1 MLKRL
6 LAVFTATFIALAGI
20 AFAAELRQDH
30 PSTYVVRKG
39 DTLWDISAKF
49 LQKPWLW
56 PEIWQANPQVKNP
69 HLIYPG
75 DVLSLVYIGGRPYLS
90 SSAPQMSSAP
100 QIRTG
105 DAIGA
110 IPLSQIEPFIKELT
124 VVSDVKSFP
133 YVIGL
138 EEDRLRSTSGQV
150 VYVRGMSGAQPGQ
163 IVQIARP
170 IQDYVLG
177 KKFSYATT
185 LDYRGQRYYTNWDKH
200 WASGGTVNAQAGGR
214 KGLLGIEL
222 AKQAL
227 GEVTQIQGEIAV
239 IVLRDEG
246 REVRVGD
253 RVLPAE
259 AAPYDASFMP
269 RGATN
274 IPAHARVLS
283 ITDGLNAA
291 GPHSVIAIAVGSADG
306 VKNGTT
312 FSLWHKGAVKPDNV
326 KFKNDIDARRDR
338 VAMPDDFLGHAMVF
352 RTFDRVSYALVMDG
366 IRPVRVGDLLKSPD
380 ATQ

>member
-69 HLIYPG
+69 HRIYPG
-75 DVLSLVYIGGRPYLS
+75 DVLSLVYVGGRPYLS
-90 SSAPQMSSAP
+90 SSGPQVK
-100 QIRTG
+100 TG

-110 IPLSQIEPFIKELT
+110 IPLADIEPFLKELT
-124 VVSDVKSFP
+124 VVNDVKSLP

-138 EEDRLRSTSGQV
+138 EEDRLLSTAGQV
-150 VYVRGMSGAQPGQ
+150 AYVRGLSGAQPGQ

-170 IQDYVLG
+170 TLDYVRG
-177 KKFSYATT
+177 KKFSYATD
-185 LDYRGQRYYTNWDKH
+185 LDYRGARVHANRTTH
-200 WASGGTVNAQAGGR
+200 WAAGGASR
-214 KGLLGIEL
+214 DAPVGKRGLLGIEL
-222 AKQAL
+222 NKQAL
-227 GEVTQIQGEIAV
+227 GEITQIQGEIAV
-239 IVLRDEG
+239 VVLRGEG

-259 AAPYDASFMP
+259 TAPYDASFMP
-269 RGATN
+269 RPATN
-274 IPAHARVLS
+274 IPADARVLS
-283 ITDGLNAA
+283 ITDGLLGS
-291 GPHSVIAIAVGSADG
+291 GPHYVIALSVGSSDG
-306 VKNGTT
+306 VQNGTT
-312 FSLWHKGAVKPDNV
+312 FSLWHDGAVRPDDV
-326 KFKNDIDARRDR
+326 KHKYPLAAKRNR

-352 RTFDRVSYALVMDG
+352 RTFDKVSYALIMDG
-366 IRPVRVGDLLKSPD
+366 IRPTKVGDILKSPD

>member
-56 PEIWQANPQVKNP
+56 PEIWQANPQIKNP

-90 SSAPQMSSAP
+90 SSGPQVK
-100 QIRTG
+100 TG

-110 IPLSQIEPFIKELT
+110 IRLSEIEPFLKEMT
-124 VVSDVKSFP
+124 VVNDVKSLP

-138 EEDRLRSTSGQV
+138 EEDRLLASSGQI
-150 VYVRGMSGAQPGQ
+150 VYVRGLSGAQPGQ

-170 IQDYVLG
+170 VQDYVRG
-177 KKFSYATT
+177 AKFDYATD
-185 LDYRGQRYYTNWDKH
+185 LDYRGDRYHQNWAKH
-200 WASGGTVNAQAGGR
+200 WAAGGPSR
-214 KGLLGIEL
+214 DAPKGHKGLLGIEL
-222 AKQAL
+222 SKQAL
-227 GEVTQIQGEIAV
+227 GEITQIQGDTAL
-239 IVLRDEG
+239 VLIRDEG
-246 REVRVGD
+246 RDVHVGD
-253 RVLPAE
+253 RILPAE
-259 AAPYDASFMP
+259 TAPYDASYMP
-269 RGATN
+269 EAAST
-274 IPAHARVLS
+274 IPSYARVLS
-283 ITDGLNAA
+283 ISDGYAAA
-291 GPHSVIAIAVGSADG
+291 GPHFVVALSVGSSDG
-306 VKNGTT
+306 VRNGTT
-312 FSLWHKGAVKPDNV
+312 FSIWHDGVVRPDIVKHKYPLAA
-326 KFKNDIDARRDR
+326 KRDSH
-338 VAMPDDFLGHAMVF
+338 AMPDDYLGHVMVF
-352 RTFDRVSYALVMDG
+352 RTFDKVSYGLVMDG
-366 IRPVRVGDLLKSPD
+366 IRPVRTGDLLKSPD

>member
-39 DTLWDISAKF
+39 DTLWDISARF

-69 HLIYPG
+69 HRIYPG

-90 SSAPQMSSAP
+90 SSGPQVK
-100 QIRTG
+100 TG

-110 IPLSQIEPFIKELT
+110 IPLSQIEPFLKELT
-124 VVSDVKSFP
+124 VIDDVRSYP

-138 EEDRLRSTSGQV
+138 EEDRLRSSSGQV

-170 IQDYVLG
+170 ILDYVLG
-177 KKFSYATT
+177 RKFSYATT

-200 WASGGTVNAQAGGR
+200 WASGGTGNAQAGGR

-227 GEVTQIQGEIAV
+227 GEITQIQGEITV
-239 IVLRDEG
+239 IVLRGEG

-259 AAPYDASFMP
+259 TAPYDASFMP
-269 RGATN
+269 QGATN

-283 ITDGLNAA
+283 VADGLHVS
-291 GPHSVIAIAVGSADG
+291 GPHSVIALSVGSTDG

-312 FSLWHKGAVKPDNV
+312 FSLWHDGAVKPDNV
-326 KFKNDIDARRDR
+326 KFKNDIDARSKR

-352 RTFDRVSYALVMDG
+352 RTFNKVSYALVMDG
-366 IRPVRVGDLLKSPD
+366 IRPVKVGDLLKSPD

>member
-69 HLIYPG
+69 HRIYPG
-75 DVLSLVYIGGRPYLS
+75 DVLSLVYVGGRPSLS
-90 SSAPQMSSAP
+90 SSGP
-100 QIRTG
+100 QIKTG
-105 DAIGA
+105 DAVGA
-110 IPLSQIEPFIKELT
+110 IRLSEIEPFLKELT
-124 VVSDVKSFP
+124 VVKDVRSYP

-138 EEDRLRSTSGQV
+138 EEDRLRSASGQV
-150 VYVRGMSGAQPGQ
+150 IYVRGMPSAQPGQ

-170 IQDYVLG
+170 VQDYVRG
-177 KKFSYATT
+177 TKYDYATD
-185 LDYRGQRYYTNWDKH
+185 LDYRGERRQANWSNY
-200 WASGGTVNAQAGGR
+200 WAASAPGGDQPRGKKAV
-214 KGLLGIEL
+214 LGVEMV
-222 AKQAL
+222 KQTL
-227 GEVTQIQGEIAV
+227 GEVTQVQGDTAV
-239 IVLRDEG
+239 VVLREEG

-253 RVLPAE
+253 RVIPAE
-259 AAPYDASFMP
+259 AAPYDNSFMP
-269 RGATN
+269 IGATN
-274 IPAHARVLS
+274 IPSYARVLS
-283 ITDGLNAA
+283 ITDGLRGA
-291 GPHSVIAIAVGSADG
+291 GPHNVVTLSVGSTDS

-312 FSLWHKGAVKPDNV
+312 FSIWHDGAVRPDTV
-326 KFKNDIDARRDR
+326 KYKNLIDAKHNK
-338 VAMPDDFLGHAMVF
+338 VAMPDDFIGHVMVF
-352 RTFDRVSYALVMDG
+352 RTFENVSYGLVMDA
-366 IRPVRVGDLLKSPD
+366 IRPVRTGDLLKNPD

>member
-90 SSAPQMSSAP
+90 SSAPQ
-100 QIRTG
+100 IRTG

-124 VVSDVKSFP
+124 VVNDVKSYP

-138 EEDRLRSTSGQV
+138 EEDRLLSTAGQV
-150 VYVRGMSGAQPGQ
+150 VYVRGLNGAQPGQ
-163 IVQIARP
+163 TVQIARP
-170 IQDYVLG
+170 IQDYVRG
-177 KKFSYATT
+177 KNFSYATD
-185 LDYRGQRYYTNWDKH
+185 LDYRGARFQANRTTH
-200 WASGGTVNAQAGGR
+200 WAAGGAGR
-214 KGLLGIEL
+214 DASKGKRGLLGIEL
-222 AKQAL
+222 YKQAL
-227 GEVTQIQGEIAV
+227 GEITQIQGEIAV
-239 IVLRDEG
+239 VVLRGEG

-269 RGATN
+269 QPATS
-274 IPAHARVLS
+274 IPADARILS
-283 ITDGLNAA
+283 IADGLLAS
-291 GPHSVIAIAVGSADG
+291 GPRYVIALSVGSSDG

-312 FSLWHKGAVKPDNV
+312 FSLWHEGAKRPDDVKNKYPLAA
-326 KFKNDIDARRDR
+326 KRDS
-338 VAMPDDFLGHAMVF
+338 VSMPDDFLGHAMVF
-352 RTFDRVSYALVMDG
+352 RTFDKVSYALVMDG
-366 IRPVRVGDLLKSPD
+366 IRPAKVGDLLKSPD

>member
-6 LAVFTATFIALAGI
+6 LAVSTATFIGLAGI
-20 AFAAELRQDH
+20 AFAAEMRQDH

-75 DVLSLVYIGGRPYLS
+75 DVLSLVYIGGRPAI
-90 SSAPQMSSAP
+90 SAGPQVK
-100 QIRTG
+100 TG
-105 DAIGA
+105 DPIGA
-110 IPLSQIEPFIKELT
+110 VPLSQIEPFLKELT
-124 VVSDVKSFP
+124 VVNDVKSLP

-150 VYVRGMSGAQPGQ
+150 AYVRGMTGAQPGQ
-163 IVQIARP
+163 VVQIARP
-170 IQDYVLG
+170 TQDYVRG
-177 KKFSYATT
+177 KKFDYATS
-185 LDYRGQRYYTNWDKH
+185 LDYRGERFHQNWATH
-200 WASGGTVNAQAGGR
+200 WAAGGASR
-214 KGLLGIEL
+214 DAAQGKRGLLGVEMMKQGL
-222 AKQAL
+222 A
-227 GEVTQIQGEIAV
+227 EITQIQGEITV
-239 IVLRDEG
+239 VVMRGEG

-253 RVLPAE
+253 RVIPAE
-259 AAPYDASFMP
+259 TAPYDASFMP
-269 RGATN
+269 QGATN
-274 IPAHARVLS
+274 IPEHARVLS
-283 ITDGLNAA
+283 IADGLLAA
-291 GPHSVIAIAVGSADG
+291 GPRYVIALSAGASDG

-312 FSLWHKGAVKPDNV
+312 FSLWHDGAVRPDDV
-326 KFKNDIDARRDR
+326 KHKYAGHAKRNK

-352 RTFDRVSYALVMDG
+352 RTFDKVSYALVMDG
-366 IRPVRVGDLLKSPD
+366 IRPVKTGDLLKSPD

>member
-69 HLIYPG
+69 HRIYPG

-90 SSAPQMSSAP
+90 SSGPQVK
-100 QIRTG
+100 TG

-110 IPLSQIEPFIKELT
+110 IPLSQIEPFLKELT
-124 VVSDVKSFP
+124 VIDDVRSYP

-138 EEDRLRSTSGQV
+138 EEDRLRSSSGQV

-177 KKFSYATT
+177 RKFSYATT

-200 WASGGTVNAQAGGR
+200 WASGGTGNAQAGGK

-227 GEVTQIQGEIAV
+227 GEITQIQGEITV

-259 AAPYDASFMP
+259 TAPYDASFMP
-269 RGATN
+269 QGATN

-283 ITDGLNAA
+283 IADGLNAA
-291 GPHSVIAIAVGSADG
+291 GPRFVIALSVGSSDG

-312 FSLWHKGAVKPDNV
+312 FSLWHDGVVKPDNV
-326 KFKNDIDARRDR
+326 KFKNDIDARSKR

-352 RTFDRVSYALVMDG
+352 RTFNKVSYALVMDG
-366 IRPVRVGDLLKSPD
+366 IRPVKAGDLLKSPD

>member
-69 HLIYPG
+69 HRIYPG
-75 DVLSLVYIGGRPYLS
+75 DVLSLVYIGGRPSLS
-90 SSAPQMSSAP
+90 SSGPQVK
-100 QIRTG
+100 TG
-105 DAIGA
+105 EAIGA
-110 IPLSQIEPFIKELT
+110 IPLSDIEPFLKELT
-124 VVSDVKSFP
+124 IVNDVRSYP

-150 VYVRGMSGAQPGQ
+150 VYVRGMNGAQPGQ

-170 IQDYVLG
+170 TQDYVRG
-177 KKFSYATT
+177 RKFSYATA

-200 WASGGTVNAQAGGR
+200 WATGGTGNIEAGGR

-227 GEVTQIQGEIAV
+227 GEVTQIQGEITV

-269 RGATN
+269 QAATN
-274 IPAHARVLS
+274 IPAHASVLS
-283 ITDGLNAA
+283 VADSLHAS
-291 GPHSVIAIAVGSADG
+291 GPRYVIALSVGSSDG

-312 FSLWHKGAVKPDNV
+312 FSLWHDGAVRPDNV
-326 KFKNDIDARRDR
+326 KFKNDIDARRNR
-338 VAMPDDFLGHAMVF
+338 IAMPDDFLGHAMVF
-352 RTFDRVSYALVMDG
+352 RTFDRVSYALIMDG

>member
-49 LQKPWLW
+49 LRKPWLW

-90 SSAPQMSSAP
+90 SGP
-100 QIRTG
+100 QIRQG
-105 DAIGA
+105 EAIGA
-110 IPLSQIEPFIKELT
+110 VPLSQIEPFLKELT
-124 VVSDVKSFP
+124 IVNDVKSLP

-138 EEDRLRSTSGQV
+138 EEDRLYSASGQV
-150 VYVRGMSGAQPGQ
+150 VYVRGLSGAQPGQ
-163 IVQIARP
+163 IVQLARP
-170 IQDYVLG
+170 MQDYVRG
-177 KKFSYATT
+177 KNFSYATD
-185 LDYRGQRYYTNWDKH
+185 LNYRGDRFHQNWGQH
-200 WASGGTVNAQAGGR
+200 WAAGGASR
-214 KGLLGIEL
+214 DAPKGKAGLLGIEL
-222 AKQAL
+222 AKHAI
-227 GEVTQIQGEIAV
+227 GEITQIQGEIA
-239 IVLRDEG
+239 IVLLQKEG

-259 AAPYDASFMP
+259 TAPYDASFMP
-269 RGATN
+269 VPATN
-274 IPAHARVLS
+274 IGPDARVLS
-283 ITDGLNAA
+283 VADGLKFS
-291 GPHSVIAIAVGSADG
+291 GPRQVIALSAGSSDG

-312 FSLWHKGAVKPDNV
+312 FSIWHDGALRPDTVKNKYPLAA
-326 KFKNDIDARRDR
+326 KRDS

-352 RTFDRVSYALVMDG
+352 RTFDKVSYALIMDG
-366 IRPVRVGDLLKSPD
+366 IRPVRNGDLLKSPD
-380 ATQ
+380 AQQ

>member
-39 DTLWDISAKF
+39 DTLWDISARF

-69 HLIYPG
+69 HRIYPG

-90 SSAPQMSSAP
+90 SSGP
-100 QIRTG
+100 QIKTG

-110 IPLSQIEPFIKELT
+110 IPLSQIEPFLKELT
-124 VVSDVKSFP
+124 VVNDVESLP

-138 EEDRLRSTSGQV
+138 EEDRLLSSAGQV
-150 VYVRGMSGAQPGQ
+150 AYVRGLSGAQAGQ
-163 IVQIARP
+163 VVQIARP
-170 IQDYVLG
+170 MQDYVRG
-177 KKFSYATT
+177 KNFDYATD
-185 LDYRGQRYYTNWDKH
+185 LNYRGERLHQNWSTH
-200 WASGGTVNAQAGGR
+200 WAAGGASR
-214 KGLLGIEL
+214 DAPKGKRGLLGIEL
-222 AKQAL
+222 NKQAL
-227 GEVTQIQGEIAV
+227 GEITQIQGEIAV
-239 IVLRDEG
+239 VVLRDEG

-259 AAPYDASFMP
+259 AAPYDSSFMP
-269 RGATN
+269 QAATN
-274 IPAHARVLS
+274 FPAHARVLS
-283 ITDGLNAA
+283 VTDAIRVG
-291 GPHSVIAIAVGSADG
+291 GPQTVIALSVGSSDG
-306 VKNGTT
+306 VRNGTT
-312 FSLWHKGAVKPDNV
+312 FSLWHDGAIRPDNV
-326 KFKNDIDARRDR
+326 KHKFPLNAKSDS

-352 RTFDRVSYALVMDG
+352 RTFDKVSYALIMDG
-366 IRPVRVGDLLKSPD
+366 IRPVRTGDLLKSPD

>member
-69 HLIYPG
+69 HRIYPG
-75 DVLSLVYIGGRPYLS
+75 DVLSLVYVGGRPYLS
-90 SSAPQMSSAP
+90 SSGPQVK
-100 QIRTG
+100 TG

-110 IPLSQIEPFIKELT
+110 IRLSEIEPFLKELT
-124 VVSDVKSFP
+124 VVNDVKSLP

-138 EEDRLRSTSGQV
+138 EEDRLLSTAGQV
-150 VYVRGMSGAQPGQ
+150 AYVRGLSGAQPGQ
-163 IVQIARP
+163 VVEIARP
-170 IQDYVLG
+170 IQDYVRG
-177 KKFSYATT
+177 KNFSYATD
-185 LDYRGQRYYTNWDKH
+185 LDYRGARFQANRTAH
-200 WASGGTVNAQAGGR
+200 WAAGAPTRDAPKG
-214 KGLLGIEL
+214 KGGLLGIEL
-222 AKQAL
+222 YKQAL
-227 GEVTQIQGEIAV
+227 GEITQIQGEIAV
-239 IVLRDEG
+239 VVLRGEG

-269 RGATN
+269 EPAAN
-274 IPAHARVLS
+274 IRADASVLS
-283 ITDGLNAA
+283 ISDGLLAS
-291 GPHSVIAIAVGSADG
+291 GPHYVIALSVGSSDG

-312 FSLWHKGAVKPDNV
+312 FSLWHDGALRADDVKHKYPHPA
-326 KFKNDIDARRDR
+326 KRDS

-352 RTFDRVSYALVMDG
+352 RTFDKVSYALVMDA
-366 IRPVRVGDLLKSPD
+366 IRPVKVGDLLKHPD

>member
-69 HLIYPG
+69 HRIYPG
-75 DVLSLVYIGGRPYLS
+75 DVLSLVYVGGRPYLS
-90 SSAPQMSSAP
+90 SSGP
-100 QIRTG
+100 QIKTG

-110 IPLSQIEPFIKELT
+110 IPLSRIEPFLKELT
-124 VVSDVKSFP
+124 VINDVRSYP

-150 VYVRGMSGAQPGQ
+150 VYIRGFANAQPGQ
-163 IVQIARP
+163 VVQFARP

-185 LDYRGQRYYTNWDKH
+185 LDYRGNRYYTNWDKH
-200 WASGGTVNAQAGGR
+200 WASGGFGDAQAGGR
-214 KGLLGIEL
+214 KGLLGIEM

-227 GEVTQIQGEIAV
+227 GEVTQVQGEITV
-239 IVLRDEG
+239 VVLRDEG

-259 AAPYDASFMP
+259 TAPYDSSFMP
-269 RGATN
+269 QGATN

-283 ITDGLNAA
+283 ITDGLHAS
-291 GPHSVIAIAVGSADG
+291 GPHSVIAIAAGSADG

-312 FSLWHKGAVKPDNV
+312 FSIWHDGATVPDSV
-326 KFKNDIDARRDR
+326 KFKNNFDSRSKR
-338 VAMPDDFLGHAMVF
+338 VAMPDDFIGHAMVF
-352 RTFDRVSYALVMDG
+352 RTFDKVSYALIMDG
-366 IRPVRVGDLLKSPD
+366 IRPAKVGDLLKHPD

>member
-49 LQKPWLW
+49 LRKPWLW

-75 DVLSLVYIGGRPYLS
+75 DVLSLVYVGGRPYLS
-90 SSAPQMSSAP
+90 SGP
-100 QIRTG
+100 QIRQG
-105 DAIGA
+105 EAIGA
-110 IPLSQIEPFIKELT
+110 IRLSDIEPFLKELT
-124 VVSDVKSFP
+124 VVNDIKSLP
-133 YVIGL
+133 YVVGL
-138 EEDRLRSTSGQV
+138 EEDRLMSAAGQV
-150 VYVRGMSGAQPGQ
+150 AYIRGMSGAQAGQ

-170 IQDYVLG
+170 MQDYVRG
-177 KKFSYATT
+177 KNFDYATD
-185 LDYRGQRYYTNWDKH
+185 LDYRGDRFHQNWGKH
-200 WASGGTVNAQAGGR
+200 WAAGGASR
-214 KGLLGIEL
+214 DAPSGKKGLLGIEL
-222 AKQAL
+222 AKHAL
-227 GEVTQIQGEIAV
+227 AEVTQVQGEITV
-239 IVLRDEG
+239 VVLRDEG

-259 AAPYDASFMP
+259 TSPYDASYMP
-269 RGATN
+269 TAATS
-274 IPAHARVLS
+274 IPEHARVLS
-283 ITDGLNAA
+283 VTDGLSFA
-291 GPHSVIAIAVGSADG
+291 GPRYVIALSAGSSDG
-306 VKNGTT
+306 IRNGNTFSIWHDGALLPDVVKNK
-312 FSLWHKGAVKPDNV
+312 SLHTANKDK
-326 KFKNDIDARRDR
+326 

-352 RTFDRVSYALVMDG
+352 RTFDKISYALVMDG
-366 IRPVRVGDLLKSPD
+366 IRPVRTGDLLKSPD

>member
-69 HLIYPG
+69 HRIYPG

-90 SSAPQMSSAP
+90 SSGP
-100 QIRTG
+100 QIKTG

-110 IPLSQIEPFIKELT
+110 IPLSQIEPFLKELT
-124 VVSDVKSFP
+124 VVNDVKSLP

-138 EEDRLRSTSGQV
+138 EEDRLLSSAGQV
-150 VYVRGMSGAQPGQ
+150 AYVRGLSGAQPGQ

-170 IQDYVLG
+170 IQDYVRG
-177 KKFSYATT
+177 TKADYASD
-185 LDYRGQRYYTNWDKH
+185 LNYQGDRLHQNWAVH
-200 WASGGTVNAQAGGR
+200 WAAGGPSR
-214 KGLLGIEL
+214 DAPKNRRGLLGIEL
-222 AKQAL
+222 SKQAL
-227 GEVTQIQGEIAV
+227 GEITQIQGEIAV
-239 IVLRDEG
+239 VVLRDEG
-246 REVRVGD
+246 REVHVGD

-269 RGATN
+269 IGATS
-274 IPAHARVLS
+274 IPERARVLS
-283 ITDGLNAA
+283 VSNGVNTA
-291 GPHSVIAIAVGSADG
+291 GPHFVIALSVGSSDG

-312 FSLWHKGAVKPDNV
+312 FSLWHDGALLPDTVAN
-326 KFKNDIDARRDR
+326 KSLYLAKKDK

-352 RTFDRVSYALVMDG
+352 RTFDKVSYALVMDG

>member
-49 LQKPWLW
+49 LNKPWLW

-75 DVLSLVYIGGRPYLS
+75 DVLSLVYVGGRPYLS
-90 SSAPQMSSAP
+90 SGP
-100 QIRTG
+100 QIRQG
-105 DAIGA
+105 EAIGA
-110 IPLSQIEPFIKELT
+110 IRLSDIEPFLKELT
-124 VVSDVKSFP
+124 IVSEVKSLP

-138 EEDRLRSTSGQV
+138 EEDRLRSSAGQV
-150 VYVRGMSGAQPGQ
+150 AYIRGMSGAQPGQ

-170 IQDYVLG
+170 VQDYVRG
-177 KKFSYATT
+177 KNFDYATD
-185 LDYRGQRYYTNWDKH
+185 LDYRGDRFHQNWAQH
-200 WASGGTVNAQAGGR
+200 WAAGGASR
-214 KGLLGIEL
+214 DAPQGKRGLLGIEM
-222 AKQAL
+222 AKHAFA
-227 GEVTQIQGEIAV
+227 EVTQVQGEITV
-239 IVLRDEG
+239 VVLRNEG

-259 AAPYDASFMP
+259 TSPYDANYMPQAATSFP
-269 RGATN
+269 E
-274 IPAHARVLS
+274 HARVLA
-283 ITDGLNAA
+283 IADGLRAA
-291 GPHSVIAIAVGSADG
+291 GPRYVIALSVGSSDG

-312 FSLWHKGAVKPDNV
+312 FSIWHDGALLPDVVKHKSLHTAKKD
-326 KFKNDIDARRDR
+326 K

-352 RTFDRVSYALVMDG
+352 RTFDKISYALVMDG
-366 IRPVRVGDLLKSPD
+366 IRPVRTGDLLKSPD

>member
-69 HLIYPG
+69 HRIYPG

-90 SSAPQMSSAP
+90 SSGP
-100 QIRTG
+100 QIKTG
-105 DAIGA
+105 DAVGA
-110 IPLSQIEPFIKELT
+110 IPLSQIEPFLKELT
-124 VVSDVKSFP
+124 VIDDVRSYP

-150 VYVRGMSGAQPGQ
+150 IYVRGMSGAQPGQ

-185 LDYRGQRYYTNWDKH
+185 LDYRGERYYTNWDKH
-200 WASGGTVNAQAGGR
+200 WASGGTGNAQAGGR
-214 KGLLGIEL
+214 KGLLGVEL

-227 GEVTQIQGEIAV
+227 GEITQVQGEITV

-253 RVLPAE
+253 RILPAE
-259 AAPYDASFMP
+259 TAPYDASFMP
-269 RGATN
+269 QGASS
-274 IPAHARVLS
+274 IPDYARVLS
-283 ITDGLNAA
+283 VTDGLHAS
-291 GPHSVIAIAVGSADG
+291 GPHAVIALSVGSSDG

-312 FSLWHKGAVKPDNV
+312 FSLWHDGAVKPDIV
-326 KFKNDIDARRDR
+326 KFKNGLDARSKR

-352 RTFDRVSYALVMDG
+352 RTFNKVSYALVMDG
-366 IRPVRVGDLLKSPD
+366 IRPVRVGDLLKNPD

>member
-69 HLIYPG
+69 HRIYPG
-75 DVLSLVYIGGRPYLS
+75 DVLSLVYVGGRPYLS
-90 SSAPQMSSAP
+90 SGSGP
-100 QIRTG
+100 QIREG
-105 DAIGA
+105 EPVGA
-110 IPLSQIEPFIKELT
+110 IRLSDIEPFLKELT
-124 VVSDVKSFP
+124 VVNDVKSLP

-138 EEDRLRSTSGQV
+138 EEDRLRSSAGQV

-163 IVQIARP
+163 VVQIARP
-170 IQDYVLG
+170 VQDYVRG
-177 KKFSYATT
+177 KNFDYATD
-185 LDYRGQRYYTNWDKH
+185 LDYRGDRFHQNWGKH
-200 WASGGTVNAQAGGR
+200 WAAGGASR
-214 KGLLGIEL
+214 DAPQGKRGLLGIEL
-222 AKQAL
+222 AKHAF
-227 GEVTQIQGEIAV
+227 GEVTQIQGEVAV
-239 IVLRDEG
+239 VVLRREG

-259 AAPYDASFMP
+259 TTPYDASYMP
-269 RGATN
+269 KAATSL
-274 IPAHARVLS
+274 PAHARVLS
-283 ITDGLNAA
+283 VTDGFSFS
-291 GPHSVIAIAVGSADG
+291 GPRYVIALSVGSSDG
-306 VKNGTT
+306 VSNGTT
-312 FSLWHKGAVKPDNV
+312 FSLWHDGEVLPDNV
-326 KFKNDIDARRDR
+326 KHKNLHMAKKDK
-338 VAMPDDFLGHAMVF
+338 VAMPDDFLGNAMVF
-352 RTFDRVSYALVMDG
+352 RTFDKVSYALVMDG
-366 IRPVRVGDLLKSPD
+366 IRPVRTGDLLKSPD

>member
-6 LAVFTATFIALAGI
+6 LAVFTATFIALAGV

-69 HLIYPG
+69 HRIYPG

-90 SSAPQMSSAP
+90 SSGPQVKS
-100 QIRTG
+100 G

-110 IPLSQIEPFIKELT
+110 IPLADIEPFLKELT
-124 VVSDVKSFP
+124 VVNDVKSLP

-138 EEDRLRSTSGQV
+138 EEDRLLSTAGQV
-150 VYVRGMSGAQPGQ
+150 AYVRGLSGAQPGQ

-170 IQDYVLG
+170 TQDYVRG
-177 KKFSYATT
+177 KKFSYATD
-185 LDYRGQRYYTNWDKH
+185 LDYRGARFQANRTTH
-200 WASGGTVNAQAGGR
+200 WAAGGASR
-214 KGLLGIEL
+214 DAPKDKRGLLGIEL
-222 AKQAL
+222 NKQAL
-227 GEVTQIQGEIAV
+227 GEITQIQGEIAV
-239 IVLRDEG
+239 VVLRGEG

-259 AAPYDASFMP
+259 TAPYDASFMP
-269 RGATN
+269 RPATN
-274 IPAHARVLS
+274 IPADARILS
-283 ITDGLNAA
+283 ISDGLLAS
-291 GPHSVIAIAVGSADG
+291 GPHYVIALSVGSSDG
-306 VKNGTT
+306 VQNGTT
-312 FSLWHKGAVKPDNV
+312 FSLWHDGATRPDDVKHKYPLAA
-326 KFKNDIDARRDR
+326 KRDR

-352 RTFDRVSYALVMDG
+352 RTFDKISYALVMDG
-366 IRPVRVGDLLKSPD
+366 IRPAKTGDLLKSPD